1 MTTKTPSEKV
11 TQRLQ
16 AALTDLIDLAL
27 QGKQAHW
34 SVQGA
39 NFRSV
44 HLHLDELIDEVRLQS
59 DDVAERL
66 SALGAFPDGRASTV
80 AAESE
85 IDAIDSG
92 AIAADKVVRLFE
104 SKIQGVADRI
114 KDGLDDLE
122 EDPLSQDMLTG
133 IATALEK
140 QAWMFRAA
148 SV

>member
-1 MTTKTPSEKV
+1 MTTKNPSEKV

-34 SVQGA
+34 AVQGA

-44 HLHLDELIDEVRLQS
+44 HLHLDELIDEVRIQS

-66 SALGAFPDGRASTV
+66 SALGTYPDGRASTV
-80 AAESE
+80 ASDSQL
-85 IDAIDSG
+85 DAIESG
-92 AIAADKVVRLFE
+92 ALASDKVVSLFE
-104 SKIQGVADRI
+104 SKIQGVSDRI

-122 EDPLSQDMLTG
+122 EDLLSQDMLIG
-133 IATALEK
+133 IATALDK

-148 SV
+148 SA